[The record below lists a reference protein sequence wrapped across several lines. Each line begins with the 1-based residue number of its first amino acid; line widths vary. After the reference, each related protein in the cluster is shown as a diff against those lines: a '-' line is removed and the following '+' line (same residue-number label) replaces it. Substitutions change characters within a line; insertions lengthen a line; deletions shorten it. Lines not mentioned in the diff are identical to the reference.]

1 VLKEGFQLEA
11 NERHFRVNTF
21 QVDDV
26 PELADFVRAEG
37 TGVEAMFAGILVA
50 FLTARLSFESAMCL
64 HEWSV
69 LHFGKRMLG
78 GTCWH
83 EKVAL

>member
-1 VLKEGFQLEA
+1 MLKEGFQLEA

-26 PELADFVRAEG
+26 PELAYFVGAEG
-37 TGVEAMFAGILVA
+37 TGVEAVFAGILVA
-50 FLTARLSFESAMCL
+50 FLTARLSFQSAMCL
-64 HEWSV
+64 REWFV

-83 EKVAL
+83 GKVAL